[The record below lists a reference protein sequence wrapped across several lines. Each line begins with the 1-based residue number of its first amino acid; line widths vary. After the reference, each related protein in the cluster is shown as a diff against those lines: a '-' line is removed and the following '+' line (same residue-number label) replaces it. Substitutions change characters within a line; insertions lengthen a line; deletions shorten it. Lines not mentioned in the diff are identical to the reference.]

1 MLEERKKESGWELK
15 NRRDLLCLLVKKKQQ
30 REGNREAREDLYISK
45 YCVV

>member
-15 NRRDLLCLLVKKKQQ
+15 NRRDLCLLVKKKQQ